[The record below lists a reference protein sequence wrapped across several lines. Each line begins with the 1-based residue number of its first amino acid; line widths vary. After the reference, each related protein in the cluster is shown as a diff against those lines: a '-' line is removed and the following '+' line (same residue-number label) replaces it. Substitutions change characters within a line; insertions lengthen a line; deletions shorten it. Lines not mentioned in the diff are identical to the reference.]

1 MFKTIFKIRPKGLHV
16 LIAIQF
22 FMYASYC
29 FVLEEKALRYLYLLK
44 LFEGFTATDY
54 SRFYAYATSI
64 NAVGLLVI
72 LPVLSKLFH
81 LHDSLLLTIC
91 VGTEAGGNGSLQL

>member
-1 MFKTIFKIRPKGLHV
+1 MLLDQINVITSVSQSQPCCLEPKQAV
-16 LIAIQF
+16 AAIP
-22 FMYASYC
+22 
-29 FVLEEKALRYLYLLK
+29 EELGAQ
-44 LFEGFTATDY
+44 T
-54 SRFYAYATSI
+54 RFYAYATSV

-91 VGTEAGGNGSLQL
+91 VGTEAGGNDRYNCRNVQILIPDVLSNLN